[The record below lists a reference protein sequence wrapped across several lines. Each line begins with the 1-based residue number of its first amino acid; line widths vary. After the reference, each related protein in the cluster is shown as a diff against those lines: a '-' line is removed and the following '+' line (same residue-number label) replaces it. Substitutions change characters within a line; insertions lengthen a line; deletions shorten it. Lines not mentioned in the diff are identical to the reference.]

1 MENIENKIEQVATEN
16 TTENLQ
22 KDKTTADNQ
31 NTTYS
36 SEVLTENDNANNLVD
51 CENQVDENVDNGEE
65 IKIDENASEL
75 TATNQV
81 DENVTSDKKEESGDR
96 LNFYV
101 KLYEKI
107 REEKLVKSASTSFI
121 LSVISLILSLFI
133 FPGLI
138 LAIISL
144 VLSCKNKNY
153 TKTQKFKWAFYLSI
167 VSIICHAVLIIAFL
181 VFAILVL

>member
-36 SEVLTENDNANNLVD
+36 SKVLTENDNANNLVNY
-51 CENQVDENVDNGEE
+51 E
-65 IKIDENASEL
+65 
-75 TATNQV
+75 NQV

-107 REEKLVKSASTSFI
+107 REEKLAKSASTSFI